1 MKVFYPKKFREEKI
15 LKEISKN
22 EKTTILYESPHRLI
36 KLLNQLKEICGGE
49 RQIKV
54 SRELTKKFE
63 EQIGDN
69 IQQVIDFFKDK
80 EILGEITIVIKGL
93 DKSITEANI
102 DNSELKKELHYLTK
116 AGLSLSAASKYLAKR
131 IIFLK
136 VIFIICI
143 KLALKML
150 FAFRKML
157 FTLIFNFSLLL
168 LLMVSIQ
175 NSTKKEKVNLIF
187 SETVTLPISFIIGI
201 SFIGGSITGSLLTI
215 NSKYKE

>member
-1 MKVFYPKKFREEKI
+1 MDCHPLNLYLKVFSQKNSEREKI

-80 EILGEITIVIKGL
+80 EI
-93 DKSITEANI
+93 
-102 DNSELKKELHYLTK
+102 
-116 AGLSLSAASKYLAKR
+116 
-131 IIFLK
+131 
-136 VIFIICI
+136 
-143 KLALKML
+143 
-150 FAFRKML
+150 
-157 FTLIFNFSLLL
+157 
-168 LLMVSIQ
+168 
-175 NSTKKEKVNLIF
+175 
-187 SETVTLPISFIIGI
+187 
-201 SFIGGSITGSLLTI
+201 
-215 NSKYKE
+215 